1 MGLFDKLKVAIKSA
15 AKEEVKEEV
24 KEEAA
29 EDLSGATIMDLI
41 EKVDQYVT
49 EFKKNMNKATYKK
62 MEIAMK
68 ELGSRQSSIPM
79 AKRVHCRPYFDSY
92 ESALDTFKKALTI
105 GPTGKSMVDV
115 TSSTLLLAVSGMA
128 SVLAE

>member
-1 MGLFDKLKVAIKSA
+1 MGLFDKFKSA
-15 AKEEVKEEV
+15 MKPTAKAEEVIEK
-24 KEEAA
+24 

-49 EFKKNMNKATYKK
+49 EFKNNMNKATYAK
-62 MEIAMK
+62 MENAMK

-92 ESALDTFKKALTI
+92 QSSLDTFKNALTL
-105 GPTGKSMVDV
+105 GPSGSNLVNA
-115 TSSTLLLAVSGMA
+115 TSATLLLAVSGMA
-128 SVLAE
+128 TVLAE